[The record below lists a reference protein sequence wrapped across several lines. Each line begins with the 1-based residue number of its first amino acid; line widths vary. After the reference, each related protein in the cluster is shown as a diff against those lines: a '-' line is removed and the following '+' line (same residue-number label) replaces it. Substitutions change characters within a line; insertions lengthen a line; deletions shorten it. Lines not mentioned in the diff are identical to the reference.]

1 MTDGR
6 TLIAFGSDPKQMYI
20 YDYASGDLYFQVTN
34 WTNIDTSIYWEELL
48 TFIDDNSGHQIL
60 VLSGHDGCAAIDV
73 DDKRVMWEHS
83 YDKLKYTSHW
93 DAVCFDIDGDGDIEF
108 LEIGSSDI
116 PGIYHMHV
124 RDAMTGEE
132 EYIVNPLPERVL
144 GMIVCDLNSIIVY
157 DDGSQILASITVDGE
172 EVTANSNITFHSM
185 FKEYLIQVTVL
196 KQDTY
201 TTLNSIKLTF
211 DPGGTGYNFFYEPG
225 YHRWLATGSIVQ
237 TEASITETD
246 EEILVSFHFYV
257 DWSFPHED
265 RFMIT
270 VSCIFDNTTT
280 IGVNLPNVFR
290 VENDI
295 QFSGTL
301 NLIHSGQSIDSTTWL
316 NIVSPLEG
324 SGLTVTY
331 QGAPEKLVAPY
342 HYKTM
347 VLIAGASHNT
357 TNNGGLINFS
367 IDLKTLITGE
377 HNGRIVFNLWP
388 SGSDVENVSFNIRLD
403 AEAPDILKTI
413 PEYDGWYSSNSLV
426 LGLIATDLNGSG
438 IDITSIELRIA
449 PRDKFGPETIWSH
462 YEPIKLIK
470 GSIIQF
476 LIEMQFENG
485 IYNYQWRLTDIAG
498 NDLSLSQ
505 VLELKVDIIKIQ
517 FSEQYPSDWQNSTE
531 VVTGIRIAFGSSY
544 TLTYSRVQ
552 YGYWNDL
559 EKSPSWFDIDLTLLS
574 GTEVYPSI
582 SGPMNEGLENY
593 IQWRVFV
600 NETISI
606 RISVNDSLSGLDR
619 NKVFFRIDSAS
630 ESTSGSWKSATV
642 EMNEIRPTAVIE
654 IDGSMGGEF
663 YLWMRVFDNAGNV
676 NSSISP
682 YSFIFN
688 RPPRIV
694 MIEPSNGTTFNES
707 DPIELRIEFED
718 PDGDEDIN
726 VRWRHTNGSWNVAG
740 SSTELLD
747 LPVGN
752 HTFIVSVDDGHG
764 NFIEQEISIEVVA
777 REELPGPDDV
787 PLPDPSDDPDT
798 RVGFF
803 GRLPIII
810 LVIII
815 VVILVSIAIA
825 RERSGTKM

>member
-1 MTDGR
+1 
-6 TLIAFGSDPKQMYI
+6 
-20 YDYASGDLYFQVTN
+20 
-34 WTNIDTSIYWEELL
+34 
-48 TFIDDNSGHQIL
+48 
-60 VLSGHDGCAAIDV
+60 
-73 DDKRVMWEHS
+73 
-83 YDKLKYTSHW
+83 
-93 DAVCFDIDGDGDIEF
+93 
-108 LEIGSSDI
+108 
-116 PGIYHMHV
+116 
-124 RDAMTGEE
+124 
-132 EYIVNPLPERVL
+132 
-144 GMIVCDLNSIIVY
+144 
-157 DDGSQILASITVDGE
+157 
-172 EVTANSNITFHSM
+172 
-185 FKEYLIQVTVL
+185 
-196 KQDTY
+196 
-201 TTLNSIKLTF
+201 
-211 DPGGTGYNFFYEPG
+211 
-225 YHRWLATGSIVQ
+225 
-237 TEASITETD
+237 
-246 EEILVSFHFYV
+246 
-257 DWSFPHED
+257 
-265 RFMIT
+265 
-270 VSCIFDNTTT
+270 
-280 IGVNLPNVFR
+280 
-290 VENDI
+290 
-295 QFSGTL
+295 
-301 NLIHSGQSIDSTTWL
+301 
-316 NIVSPLEG
+316 
-324 SGLTVTY
+324 
-331 QGAPEKLVAPY
+331 
-342 HYKTM
+342 M

-388 SGSDVENVSFNIRLD
+388 SGSDVENVSFIIRLD

-498 NDLSLSQ
+498 
-505 VLELKVDIIKIQ
+505 
-517 FSEQYPSDWQNSTE
+517 STE

-600 NETISI
+600 NESVIHYSSILWIKVDITPPNIGEPSPPIDKIFEKDTISI

-630 ESTSGSWKSATV
+630 ESTSGSWKSAAV
-642 EMNEIRPTAVIE
+642 EMNEIGPTAVIE

-682 YSFIFN
+682 YSMAQHSTKVIQL
-688 RPPRIV
+688 IYV
-694 MIEPSNGTTFNES
+694 SNSRTQTEMKTSSFDGEIPM
-707 DPIELRIEFED
+707 DPGMQL
-718 PDGDEDIN
+718 
-726 VRWRHTNGSWNVAG
+726 VH
-740 SSTELLD
+740 
-747 LPVGN
+747 
-752 HTFIVSVDDGHG
+752 
-764 NFIEQEISIEVVA
+764 
-777 REELPGPDDV
+777 
-787 PLPDPSDDPDT
+787 PLN
-798 RVGFF
+798 
-803 GRLPIII
+803 
-810 LVIII
+810 
-815 VVILVSIAIA
+815 
-825 RERSGTKM
+825 